1 MKVFDETIQVPE
13 SELFFHHEIPQ
24 KEQHGCINR
33 DSEKNLEVLRSIGC
47 TPLKVKERTVSYKK
61 AVLSHFSLYSERED
75 IISRLKLLKSTI
87 LNFGLSNFLMGLLDP

>member
-1 MKVFDETIQVPE
+1 MKVFDEIIQVPTK
-13 SELFFHHEIPQ
+13 SR
-24 KEQHGCINR
+24 KK
-33 DSEKNLEVLRSIGC
+33 SSMVASTATVTKNLEVLRSIGC

-87 LNFGLSNFLMGLLDP
+87 LNFGLSNFLMDLLDP

>member
-1 MKVFDETIQVPE
+1 MKQFKC
-13 SELFFHHEIPQ
+13 L
-24 KEQHGCINR
+24 NR
-33 DSEKNLEVLRSIGC
+33 SFSFITKSRKKSSMVASTATVKNNLEVLRSIGC